1 MTDPS
6 PRDAAGAGLTLA
18 VTIVPC
24 GAIGLGVGALAGAPV
39 PLLVASL
46 FLGPFAGFAL
56 VYTRFKDL

>member
-1 MTDPS
+1 MTHPS

-24 GAIGLGVGALAGAPV
+24 AGTGLGVGALAGVSV
-39 PLLVASL
+39 PFLVAGH